1 MSSPTEQSPPSSPQ
15 AAADRS
21 KRRSRAASTYTI
33 PRAPPAAVGRYRD
46 GGTQTER
53 NSDISPALTIA
64 ETLYAEGSHA
74 DDAPK
79 TKQLDEET
87 YNILNRPAT
96 KSSPTRPPTSR
107 KVSVDGKRRSLINR
121 MSGLE
126 RIAGPDDDVPP
137 MPPAFSMVDGSIFID
152 FSPNPRLSFRADFEK
167 FGPVQEVN
175 GEQSDIELMTSRGG
189 TAAGEVTDSD
199 EKTPEMKKPEVV
211 YIEGWK
217 LWSVMLSLTAASFL
231 ILLDNSIVV
240 TAIPKI
246 TSDFHSLGDI
256 GWYGSAYSLTS
267 GCLQPLTGKL
277 YTYLHAKVSFILKCD
292 EIESET
298 NVFDSGFSSDSL
310 CCLRLVLSF
319 VVSPHRLPSSLLA
332 ESLLV

>member
-1 MSSPTEQSPPSSPQ
+1 M
-15 AAADRS
+15 
-21 KRRSRAASTYTI
+21 
-33 PRAPPAAVGRYRD
+33 
-46 GGTQTER
+46 
-53 NSDISPALTIA
+53 
-64 ETLYAEGSHA
+64 
-74 DDAPK
+74 
-79 TKQLDEET
+79 
-87 YNILNRPAT
+87 
-96 KSSPTRPPTSR
+96 
-107 KVSVDGKRRSLINR
+107 SLIKR

-152 FSPNPRLSFRADFEK
+152 FSPNPRLSFRAEFDK
-167 FGPVQEVN
+167 FGPLQEVN
-175 GEQSDIELMTSRGG
+175 GENSDMELMSRGG
-189 TAAGEVTDSD
+189 TAGGEVTDSE
-199 EKTPEMKKPEVV
+199 EKALEAKKPEQA

-277 YTYLHAKVSFILKCD
+277 YTYMHAKVSQYDL
-292 EIESET
+292 
-298 NVFDSGFSSDSL
+298 
-310 CCLRLVLSF
+310 
-319 VVSPHRLPSSLLA
+319 
-332 ESLLV
+332 